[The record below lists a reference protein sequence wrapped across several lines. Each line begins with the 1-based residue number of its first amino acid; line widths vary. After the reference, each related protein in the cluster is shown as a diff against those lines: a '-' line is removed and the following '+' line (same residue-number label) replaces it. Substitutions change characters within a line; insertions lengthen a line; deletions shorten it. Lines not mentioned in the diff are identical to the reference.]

1 MWNLKKMVQMK
12 LFTKQKQ
19 SHKCRKQTYDLPGGK
34 EWREMNWE
42 TGIDIYILP
51 YIKQITNKDLLPHM
65 ELLSMLC
72 NEINGKRIF
81 KRVHNMC
88 IFKKRRK
95 TRTYN
100 KESNT

>member
-1 MWNLKKMVQMK
+1 MVQMK

-51 YIKQITNKDLLPHM
+51 YIK
-65 ELLSMLC
+65 
-72 NEINGKRIF
+72 
-81 KRVHNMC
+81 
-88 IFKKRRK
+88 
-95 TRTYN
+95 
-100 KESNT
+100 